1 MDRIITPQ
9 QIQKSVVKIVY
20 KEKEQ
25 GTGFF
30 ITPNI
35 ILTTYH
41 VFLEEKIEEDKIQ
54 LNFNDSEISKCKIL
68 SIDEQNDICKSF
80 CSLGDNFFR

>member
-41 VFLEEKIEEDKIQ
+41 VFLEEKIEEEECLIQ
-54 LNFNDSEISKCKIL
+54 NFAFLKNLPPKYSGISFLESFSCASKA
-68 SIDEQNDICKSF
+68 SIAIC
-80 CSLGDNFFR
+80 

>member
-35 ILTTYH
+35 ILTTYW
-41 VFLEEKIEEDKIQ
+41 KKR
-54 LNFNDSEISKCKIL
+54 SK
-68 SIDEQNDICKSF
+68 
-80 CSLGDNFFR
+80 

>member
-41 VFLEEKIEEDKIQ
+41 VFLEEKI
-54 LNFNDSEISKCKIL
+54 ISL
-68 SIDEQNDICKSF
+68 FLDYRGTPYQQ
-80 CSLGDNFFR
+80 

>member
-41 VFLEEKIEEDKIQ
+41 VLWKKR
-54 LNFNDSEISKCKIL
+54 LKKTKFN
-68 SIDEQNDICKSF
+68 
-80 CSLGDNFFR
+80 